1 MKNITR
7 IIIALLIL
15 AMTLPMALAC
25 AETAPQE
32 EETTAP
38 AITEAPSATDAPV
51 ETTAEETLFVP
62 SNIPEN
68 LRFDGTTINI
78 LHRTDSNR
86 NEFFVEDQ
94 NGESVNDA
102 VFRKNANV
110 QEQFGVT
117 LEFYGIPG
125 AYEQQKDF
133 VNTCINSLQ
142 AGADAYDLFCGYS
155 MTGATLAVEGAV
167 QDMTQYP
174 ILEFDKPWWP
184 ESLISKATIND
195 GIYFASGDIA
205 PSFLYMMYLIVFN
218 KDLFTDFHKLQANDL
233 YSLVYD
239 GKWTIDRLIEF
250 TQGVYLDQDGDNS
263 SSEADRYGLVITTVP
278 FDSFYTASDLYTVE
292 LDKDGAFVMSD
303 DLFSQKTV
311 DLLDK
316 VCNLLHTSGDAYIKT
331 DTAHFKTG
339 NSLFIIQA
347 ASITANHLT
356 DVDFTY
362 GVLPMPKYSDDQENY
377 RTALS
382 FPYTMYMISASAP
395 DAEAAAATIELLAY
409 QSYVNVTPAIFEE
422 SMKLRYADQ
431 SDDAFMFDIIR
442 ENVVIDIGRL
452 LTTQL
457 DNMSFSIFR
466 NAVNNNTAGSY
477 MSAQKVYQKNFAKK
491 LETIT
496 KKLDDL
502 K

>member
-1 MKNITR
+1 MKSIYR
-7 IIIALLIL
+7 ILIALLVF
-15 AMTLPMALAC
+15 AMILPMALAC
-25 AETAPQE
+25 AETTSQE
-32 EETTAP
+32 DTTAP
-38 AITEAPSATDAPV
+38 AVTEAPTATDALTGEV
-51 ETTAEETLFVP
+51 TEEETLFVP
-62 SNIPEN
+62 SNIPED
-68 LRFDGTTINI
+68 LKFEGTVINI
-78 LHRTDSNR
+78 LHRTDSNK

-94 NGESVNDA
+94 SGESVNDA

-110 QEQFGVT
+110 QAQFGIT

-155 MTGATLAVEGAV
+155 MTGATLAVEGAL
-167 QDMTQYP
+167 QDMTEYP

-205 PSFLYMMYLIVFN
+205 PSFLYMMYLVVFN
-218 KDLFTDFHKLQANDL
+218 KDLFTDFHRLQPNDL
-233 YSLVYD
+233 YDLVYD

-250 TQGVYLDQDGDNS
+250 TQGVYLDQDGDNAA
-263 SSEADRYGLVITTVP
+263 SESDRYGLVITSVP

-292 LDKDGAFVMSD
+292 LDSNGGFVMSP

-316 VCNLLHTSGDAYIKT
+316 VCNLLHTSGDAYTKT
-331 DTAHFKTG
+331 DTAHFKEG

-362 GVLPMPKYSDDQENY
+362 GVLPMPKYNEDQENY

-422 SMKLRYADQ
+422 SMKLRYSEQ
-431 SDDAFMFDIIR
+431 SDDAFMFDKIR

-477 MSAQKVYQKNFAKK
+477 MSAQKMYEKNFAKK
-491 LETIT
+491 LEAIT
-496 KKLDDL
+496 KKLDAL

>member
-7 IIIALLIL
+7 IITAFLIL
-15 AMTLPMALAC
+15 AMMLPMALSC
-25 AETAPQE
+25 AETGGQ
-32 EETTAP
+32 ETTAP
-38 AITEAPSATDAPV
+38 AETEAPSATDAIA
-51 ETTAEETLFVP
+51 ETTPEETLFAP
-62 SNIPEN
+62 SNIPED
-68 LRFDGTTINI
+68 LRFDGTVINI
-78 LHRTDSNR
+78 LHRTDSGK

-94 NGESVNDA
+94 SGESVNDA

-117 LEFYGIPG
+117 LEFFGIPG

-155 MTGATLAVEGAV
+155 MTGATLAVEGAL
-167 QDMTQYP
+167 QNMADYP

-205 PSFLYMMYLIVFN
+205 PSFLYMMYLVVFN

-233 YSLVYD
+233 YELVYE
-239 GKWTIDRLIEF
+239 GKWTIDRLIEY

-263 SSEADRYGLVITTVP
+263 ASEADRYGLVITSVP

-292 LDKDGAFVMSD
+292 LDKDGAFVMSEG
-303 DLFSQKTV
+303 LFSQKTV

-316 VCNLLHTSGDAYIKT
+316 VCNLLHTSGDAYIKQ

-362 GVLPMPKYSDDQENY
+362 GVLPMPKYNEDQASY

-409 QSYVNVTPAIFEE
+409 QSYIHVTPAIFEE

-431 SDDAFMFDIIR
+431 SDDAFMFDKIR
-442 ENVVIDIGRL
+442 ESVVIDIGRL
-452 LTTQL
+452 LSTQL

-477 MSAQKVYQKNFAKK
+477 MSAQKVYAKNFAKK

-496 KKLDDL
+496 DKLDKL
-502 K
+502 N